1 MHPHSQ
7 TLWQQHR
14 CGGRKTP
21 LGGSQDELSPPDAR
35 VRRRTPDSLLSIAA
49 DTRISPALAHSLAFL
64 ALTPHPARS
73 HLHTAAT
80 LLAASST
87 TTSTSQQR
95 TCCETRP
102 ATASSSLCRAPPF
115 VWGSGFKGEW
125 ASMQGRMG
133 GAAADRDNVQR
144 SESRRDL
151 GRRCY
156 AGRWGGYVW
165 RQRGGED
172 RLTRR
177 RRERWG
183 GGDGAVTRFACC
195 WFCECVCDGG
205 GRRFFF

>member
-1 MHPHSQ
+1 MRRHTPDSPLSGAADTSVLTCSHSGVLPYSPRSQ
-7 TLWQQHR
+7 CRLQQAR
-14 CGGRKTP
+14 GGGRTDHGRP
-21 LGGSQDELSPPDAR
+21 PQDEHDDHLAR
-35 VRRRTPDSLLSIAA
+35 VRHRTPFSLPSIAA
-49 DTRISPALAHSLAFL
+49 DTPIFDHTSLAYSLNSLAFL

-133 GAAADRDNVQR
+133 GAAADRDNVCGEV
-144 SESRRDL
+144 SHAAIL

-156 AGRWGGYVW
+156 AGRWG
-165 RQRGGED
+165 
-172 RLTRR
+172 
-177 RRERWG
+177 
-183 GGDGAVTRFACC
+183 AMC
-195 WFCECVCDGG
+195 G
-205 GRRFFF
+205 GRVAARTD